1 MAEEETSYPLRA
13 IHDFLFE
20 LNSEW
25 DKFRIG
31 SLIGLVASGALLVL
45 YVPRF
50 MMAIRQRRPVDFLF
64 PLIIIAFLIY
74 SMYALYTQFRFF
86 KKWERRIGLLLH
98 LEEQLISEKLGE
110 KLITSVSTE
119 AEKPLEEHP

>member
-1 MAEEETSYPLRA
+1 MAEEETPYPVRA

-31 SLIGLVASGALLVL
+31 SLIGVVASGALLVF
-45 YVPRF
+45 YIPRF
-50 MMAIRQRRPVDFLF
+50 MQLAIKQRRPVDFFFL
-64 PLIIIAFLIY
+64 LIIIALLIY

-98 LEEQLISEKLGE
+98 MEEQLISEKLE
-110 KLITSVSTE
+110 
-119 AEKPLEEHP
+119 EKP